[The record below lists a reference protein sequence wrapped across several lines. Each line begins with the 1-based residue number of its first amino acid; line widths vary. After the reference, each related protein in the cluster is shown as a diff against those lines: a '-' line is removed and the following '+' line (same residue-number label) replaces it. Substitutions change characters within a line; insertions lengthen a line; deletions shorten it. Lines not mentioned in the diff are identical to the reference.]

1 MKQVSWII
9 VASLVSITGCS
20 EMTTRQEQ
28 AASSASTFLEDRAF
42 LEEHTDVVV
51 LGNDPDG
58 PQVIVAPA
66 WQGRVMTSTADA
78 ATGMGYGWL
87 NKSLIASGRTCR
99 VKKGSFSNALISDAN
114 AKSPPDS

>member
-1 MKQVSWII
+1 
-9 VASLVSITGCS
+9 
-20 EMTTRQEQ
+20 MTTRQEQ
-28 AASSASTFLEDRAF
+28 AAGSAGTFLEDRAF

-87 NKSLIASGRTCR
+87 NKSLIASGEHQPHI
-99 VKKGSFSNALISDAN
+99 NALGGEDRFGSVPKAGN
-114 AKSPPDS
+114 SPSSLHQVTPSTWTIGKHHR